1 MKIYAHQAASDFP
14 SEADQV
20 LRRRLTDEHQL
31 DVFLV
36 SELLSHQIFLEVKD
50 LPKDIHLPEVDVGDI
65 LDVELIANKGT
76 LRIKLLSLDY
86 AELFYVLVDD
96 LVDCLIANQGSVEGA
111 RALMLRLRSWEHL
124 LEASSRGLSKSA
136 QKGLFGELLVLGHL
150 LSHFSL
156 ELLRVLNSWT
166 GPDGGTRDFGLGEV
180 GIEVKTTS
188 VKGLLS
194 VQISNERQLEI
205 VAVDKLFLWCIS
217 IEISNNGVNLNEKVQ
232 EIEEMLSGDPELLQ
246 IFKIKL
252 TKVGYLAVDTHR
264 YTSKF
269 FVRDEFIFRIGEGF
283 PRIITEGIPNG
294 VFEVSYRVD
303 LAACEKW
310 RVAKDEVLLEL

>member
-1 MKIYAHQAASDFP
+1 MKISAHQAASSFP
-14 SEADQV
+14 SKEDHI

-36 SELLSHQIFLEVKD
+36 SDPLSRLTFLEVKV
-50 LPKDIHLPEVDVGDI
+50 LPEDIHLPEVDVGDI
-65 LDVELIANKGT
+65 LDVELIANDGALK
-76 LRIKLLSLDY
+76 IKLLSHNY
-86 AELFYVLVDD
+86 ADIFYVLVDD
-96 LVDCLIANQGSVEGA
+96 LVDCLISNQGSVKGA
-111 RALMLRLRSWEHL
+111 RALMLRLRKWEHL
-124 LEASSRGLSKSA
+124 LEASSRGLTKSA

-150 LSHFSL
+150 LSNSL
-156 ELLRVLNSWT
+156 LEPLRVLNSWI
-166 GPDGGTRDFGLGEV
+166 GPDGDTRDFELGEI

-217 IEISNNGVNLNEKVQ
+217 IEISDNGTGLNEKVQ
-232 EIEEMLSGDPELLQ
+232 EIENLLFVDPELLEK
-246 IFKIKL
+246 FRMKL
-252 TKVGYLAVDTHR
+252 IRVGYLEVDTHR

-269 FVRDEFIFRIGEGF
+269 FVREEFIFRISQGF
-283 PRIITEGIPNG
+283 PRIVSEGIPNG

-303 LAACEKW
+303 LEACDKW
-310 RVAKDEVLLEL
+310 RVAKQEVLLEL